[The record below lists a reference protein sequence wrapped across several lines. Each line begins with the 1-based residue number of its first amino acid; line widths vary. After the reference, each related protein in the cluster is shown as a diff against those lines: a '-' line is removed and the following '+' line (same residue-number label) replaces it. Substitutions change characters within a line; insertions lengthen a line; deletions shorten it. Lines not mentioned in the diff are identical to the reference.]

1 MRSQRSNLKFL
12 VFTYAGME
20 LSWRFAALS
29 LFSLLL
35 LPRSFPWP
43 HTIIAFAGAGLLTAL
58 LKGRGLRIISV
69 ILLHL
74 LCFLPLACLLLHY
87 FHGNGADFLDW
98 GWVAALAQSARP
110 LAAWLAVMF
119 ELALLGWIWIGGFNL
134 ARRPKTYQR
143 VGLRFDLGL
152 TVLFALV
159 LFSLM
164 LADERFGVVIDFRA
178 IHPMMVSFFCFGLLS
193 LSLARVGDP
202 VPRDTRPGY
211 RGLGLVLTFLV
222 IVLALAG
229 GAVAFFMPQ
238 LTAAAETGFAAVK
251 VVVRPLAPY
260 LIAILKFIL
269 VGRRDQPAGDGSGLA
284 PPAEATGGALSEHTS
299 WLDAV
304 IQVAGWALI
313 VLISTA
319 VLLLTLYLAY
329 RLFLRLMARTEA
341 SAPRI
346 RFLEQTLDWLSRWTA
361 RAVRWAVL
369 VFRGRKGPL
378 EVYTGLL
385 KWGRRCG
392 LPRRLGETPREYGQR
407 LCVALPRAAVEI
419 EAVIQHLELSVF
431 AAKPLAPHDLKGLR
445 RSWRRLISP
454 GLWPHRLRLWL
465 PGPRR

>member
-1 MRSQRSNLKFL
+1 VRSQRSNLKLL

-29 LFSLLL
+29 LSSLLL

-43 HTIIAFAGAGLLTAL
+43 HTIAAFAGASLLTAL
-58 LKGRGLRIISV
+58 LKGRGLRV
-69 ILLHL
+69 ITLLMLHL
-74 LCFLPLACLLLHY
+74 VCFLPLYCLLLHY
-87 FHGNGADFLDW
+87 FHGGSADFW
-98 GWVAALAQSARP
+98 NWVWVAALAHSPRP
-110 LAAWLAVMF
+110 LATWLAVIF
-119 ELALLGWIWIGGFNL
+119 ELALLAWLWIGGFNL

-178 IHPMMVSFFCFGLLS
+178 IQPTMVSFFCFGLLS
-193 LSLARVGDP
+193 LSLARIGDP

-211 RGLGLVLTFLV
+211 RVLGLVLTFLV

-269 VGRRDQPAGDGSGLA
+269 VGRREHPAGDGSGLA
-284 PPAEATGGALSEHTS
+284 PPAQEAGGALPEQAS

-304 IQVAGWALI
+304 IQVAGWVILVLVAAAILI
-313 VLISTA
+313 
-319 VLLLTLYLAY
+319 LTGYLAY
-329 RLFLRLMARTEA
+329 RLFLRLMASTEA

-346 RFLEQTLDWLSRWTA
+346 RFLEQTLDWLSRWIA
-361 RAVRWAVL
+361 GAVRWVVL
-369 VFRGRKGPL
+369 VFRRRSGPL
-378 EVYTGLL
+378 EVYTGLQ
-385 KWGRRCG
+385 KWGRRSG
-392 LPRRLGETPREYGQR
+392 LPRRLGETPHEYGQR
-407 LCVALPRAAVEI
+407 LCVALPRAAIEI

-431 AAKPLAPHDLKGLR
+431 AAKPLAPRDLKGLR
-445 RSWRRLISP
+445 RSWRRLVSP
-454 GLWPHRLRLWL
+454 SLWPHRFRLWL